1 MVSRSISIQ
10 NEDMTKIPERPD
22 WPPPG
27 MSTWYRVDEKIDGQ
41 PDRYYDLVLPST
53 FSQVDLSTVRLG
65 RHGGPSEED
74 LLFRRELYEK
84 VGAVVVAAGHVETAM
99 KRLILLLEGE
109 PEAHFSLVDKNWTDL
124 HNRLRILA
132 DGTSERRI
140 ELGDALDWAK
150 AEQLKRRRDNV
161 VHSYWWIYAGLGAR
175 RSRFYRRTDGT
186 TIDATLVDV
195 GEDADLLFEYA
206 ERLDALLG
214 SDWIIARLPRMSE

>member
-1 MVSRSISIQ
+1 
-10 NEDMTKIPERPD
+10 
-22 WPPPG
+22 
-27 MSTWYRVDEKIDGQ
+27 MSSWYKVDEKIDGQ

-65 RHGGPSEED
+65 RHGGPNEED
-74 LLFRRELYEK
+74 RQFRRELYEK

-99 KRLILLLEGE
+99 KRLILLLEKE

-124 HNRLRILA
+124 HDRLRLLA

-140 ELGDALDWAK
+140 ELGDALDWAE

-161 VHSYWWIYAGLGAR
+161 VHSYWWNYAGLGAR
-175 RSRFYRRTDGT
+175 RSRFYRRTDGA
-186 TIDATLVDV
+186 TINATLEDV
-195 GEDADLLFEYA
+195 AEDADLLFEYA

-214 SDWIIARLPRMSE
+214 ADWIIARLPRTPE